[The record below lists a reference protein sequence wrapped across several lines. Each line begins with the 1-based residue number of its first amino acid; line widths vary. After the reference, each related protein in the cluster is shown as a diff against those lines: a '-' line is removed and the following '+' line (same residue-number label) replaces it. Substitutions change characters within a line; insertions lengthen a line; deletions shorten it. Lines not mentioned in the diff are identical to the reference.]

1 MRIITPGRKPL
12 AHINPIGGTDMGGG
26 RTKLEGTLYM
36 LGDLKERV
44 PLGCIYYSQ
53 KGNLLPAKS
62 QVVGHIRE
70 GAGGRQ
76 HVPPTLPE
84 GTDIRGHMS
93 VLLLTKSGR
102 VEEISHF

>member
-53 KGNLLPAKS
+53 K
-62 QVVGHIRE
+62 
-70 GAGGRQ
+70 
-76 HVPPTLPE
+76 
-84 GTDIRGHMS
+84 
-93 VLLLTKSGR
+93 
-102 VEEISHF
+102 